1 MKSSLKILFHGSPVV
16 ISHPS
21 LEKARQGNDY
31 GRGFYCTENKD
42 LAREWACTE
51 GADGWANRYEL
62 KMDNLRVLSLEPPVY
77 TVLNWLAVLV
87 ANREIRLHAPVMRR
101 GAEWLLANHAVDLAP
116 WDVVVGWRADD
127 SYFSFAR
134 SFLANTITVAQLER
148 AMRLGKLGE
157 QVVLRSERAFAAL
170 RFVSADPVPWETWY
184 TRRRNRDLAARAA
197 FEEDEARGD
206 PEGLTIRDLME
217 GRTP

>member
-1 MKSSLKILFHGSPVV
+1 MTTRLKTLFHGSPVV
-16 ISHPS
+16 VSSPS
-21 LEKARQGNDY
+21 LEKARPGNDY
-31 GRGFYCTENKD
+31 GRGFYCTENED

-62 KMDNLRVLSLEPPVY
+62 KMDGLRVLSLEPPVY

-101 GAEWLLANHAVDLAP
+101 GAEWLLANHAVDLTP

-157 QVVLRSERAFAAL
+157 QVVLKSERAFAAL

-206 PEGLTIRDLME
+206 PGGLTIRDLME
-217 GRTP
+217 GRAP